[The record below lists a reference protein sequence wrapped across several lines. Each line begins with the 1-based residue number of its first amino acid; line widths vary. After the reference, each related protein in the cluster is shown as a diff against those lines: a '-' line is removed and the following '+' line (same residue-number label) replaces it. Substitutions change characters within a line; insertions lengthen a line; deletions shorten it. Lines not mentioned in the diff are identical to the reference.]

1 MGRATGPKQEGKKM
15 NQEIKNIIKK
25 IREYEQE
32 AEMLCNHQ
40 SWGAAEGATE
50 RKCHQIDIL
59 KSHLTD
65 GQKDKIDQVMAR
77 AFLGYM
83 AKGPD
88 YQGPYPS
95 AADLIEKILEEDNY

>member
-1 MGRATGPKQEGKKM
+1 M

-40 SWGAAEGATE
+40 SWGAAEGRTE
-50 RKCHQIDIL
+50 RKCHQVGLL
-59 KSHLTD
+59 KSHLT
-65 GQKDKIDQVMAR
+65 GEQKDKIDQAMAR
-77 AFLGYM
+77 SFLSYM

-95 AADLIEKILEEDNY
+95 AADLIEKILNEN